1 MSEARATEVLKKLWP
16 EWSGRLEV
24 LRDGPDTWVYRP
36 SRGRVPAV
44 VKLWPRK
51 AEAKASR
58 QALRQAELAAVL
70 SHGPYRVPR
79 VLWFGKGAL
88 VMQDA
93 GGPDFR
99 DRLESEAPGP
109 LLRAA
114 GEWLAAYHG
123 LSLRERK
130 FLPKGQVNWLT
141 RLVDAVEAG
150 ERSPLDAKG
159 LVSAAR
165 ALKETRATVRGLPAT
180 RAITHRDLTLSNLV
194 SGPEGSVWGIDFEN
208 AKEDEPLRDVFSL
221 ALDVL
226 DFAGDETALATLRAG
241 YGDDVT
247 APEVRLFL
255 QRCFAI
261 SVWAN
266 TPEAP
271 SKRQRRRWEIARAL
285 LERESAVI

>member
-1 MSEARATEVLKKLWP
+1 MSEDRATEVLKTLWP
-16 EWSGRLEV
+16 EWSGRMEILC
-24 LRDGPDTWVYRP
+24 DGPDTWVYRP

-51 AEAKASR
+51 SEAKASR

-99 DRLESEAPGP
+99 DRLEREAAGP
-109 LLRAA
+109 LLRSA

-141 RLVDAVEAG
+141 RLIEAVEAG
-150 ERSPLDAKG
+150 ERKPIDAKG

-165 ALKETRATVRGLPAT
+165 ALRETRGTVRGLPAT

-194 SGPEGSVWGIDFEN
+194 SGPDDTVWGIDFEN

-226 DFAGDETALATLRAG
+226 CLTGDEAALASLREG

-266 TPEAP
+266 TPLSP
-271 SKRQRRRWEIARAL
+271 SKRQRQRWEIARDL
-285 LERESAVI
+285 LERDSAVI

>member
-1 MSEARATEVLKKLWP
+1 MSEDRATEVLKTLWP
-16 EWSGRLEV
+16 EWSGRMEILC
-24 LRDGPDTWVYRP
+24 DGPDTWVYRP

-51 AEAKASR
+51 SEAKASR

-99 DRLESEAPGP
+99 DRLEREASGP
-109 LLRAA
+109 LLRSA

-141 RLVDAVEAG
+141 RLIEAVEDG
-150 ERSPLDAKG
+150 ERKPIDAKG

-165 ALKETRATVRGLPAT
+165 ALRETRGTVRGLPAT

-194 SGPEGSVWGIDFEN
+194 SGPDDTVWGIDFEN

-226 DFAGDETALATLRAG
+226 CLTGDEAALASLREG

-266 TPEAP
+266 TPVSP
-271 SKRQRRRWEIARAL
+271 SKRQRQRWEIARDL
-285 LERESAVI
+285 LERDSAVI